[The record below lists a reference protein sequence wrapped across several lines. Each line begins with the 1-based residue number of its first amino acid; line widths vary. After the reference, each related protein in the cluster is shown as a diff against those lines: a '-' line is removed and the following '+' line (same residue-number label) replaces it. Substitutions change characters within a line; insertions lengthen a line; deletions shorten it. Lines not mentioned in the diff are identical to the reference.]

1 MVLLL
6 RVLPLVLIVF
16 ETSALT
22 TINSV
27 SILLSI
33 TQAPSVDINDVV
45 YSGTSDAI
53 FITGSA
59 QGSIYGSPFNGGED
73 MFVSRFSSTGL
84 HSWTQMYGF
93 SGSDYGEVIGLDSSN
108 NVYFAGYTQGS
119 LAGNTACGNTDVL
132 FAKYPASGAST
143 TYAKYHCAAN
153 ADRVN
158 QFLIDLPNNLV
169 VLVGTFDGKSSYWR
183 ARADTGVVI
192 SVQPMDGEIYNTIAF
207 GATTDVI
214 LLGGH
219 TYNTV
224 APEFTFYGLNDYL
237 IRRVKL
243 STNEIIWTSQYGTSA
258 ADTITSIVYD
268 SQRDQVIAVGTT
280 EGSIKSNV
288 YSGTG
293 RDVFIVA
300 LDYATGALKWRNQFA
315 GNDDD
320 EASSVTFIPGTGEL
334 FVVGTTAT
342 NNYLSTGTN
351 PGTRGFLV
359 QVNPVNGNRQ
369 TITPAA
375 STTIPSSFVKIAWAG
390 DGVAFVCGGN
400 QIFKVSYID
409 PTASSSFA
417 GIPSSSIAMSSSI
430 SISRS
435 ISRSVSPSLAAP
447 SSSLVTSN
455 SPGSS
460 LAENPQSSLFQNSVS
475 TAASPA
481 SLIASSFSS
490 SNLNIASSAFPSP
503 SSSIVANSASVL
515 LFASSI
521 KRYSTQ
527 STMSASPTIDDNLSR
542 TPVFRQTS
550 PSALSSTTSKSPWQ
564 NFVTQSLPNTQSI
577 GRFVPWLPPGSVI
590 RSSSSLV
597 VSESVSSADGSPELM
612 QSASTLTR
620 KPSTTSRLTV
630 IKEEKSTWSQV
641 KPVLGIL
648 ILVLISALAFI
659 ALLCM
664 AHRRLSKPVK
674 RSKSTNQSDSIDP
687 NETDFSFRKTTMG
700 GANPD
705 GTSMSTSTMVNDST
719 VLAIPGF
726 LEFTDSS
733 DYRIEKQIGK
743 GGFST
748 VYIGTATS
756 AELSMQAGDQKIVI
770 KRMTRVE
777 STKAHDAFIQEITIL
792 NALKKH
798 KNISK
803 IFGYSQNPPS
813 ILMKYYR
820 YGHLSK
826 FLQNKATPKSKYIIT
841 SFALDIVN
849 GLQHIH
855 EKGLAHNDIKPENI
869 LLDNDENDRIFCVIS
884 DFGIAQIVSRSAP
897 VVDGFRHVL
906 EFGAS
911 VAYASPQALKSL
923 RKKEMFLTSQLPKN
937 DIYSMAIMMF
947 ELITRTRPWFLGQKL
962 K

>member
-33 TQAPSVDINDVV
+33 TQAPSVDINDIV

-53 FITGSA
+53 FIAGSA
-59 QGSIYGSPFNGGED
+59 QGTIYGSTFIGGED

-93 SGSDYGEVIGLDSSN
+93 SGSDYGEIIGLDTLN
-108 NVYFAGYTQGS
+108 NVYFAGYTQGN

-158 QFLIDLPNNLV
+158 QFLIDLPSNLV

-192 SVQPMDGEIYNTIAF
+192 SVQPMDGEIYNAIAF
-207 GATTDVI
+207 GASTDVI

-224 APEFTFYGLNDYL
+224 APEFPFYGLNDYL

-280 EGSIKSNV
+280 EGSIKTNV

-320 EASSVTFIPGTGEL
+320 EATSVTFIPGTSEL

-375 STTIPSSFVKIAWAG
+375 SITMSSSFVKITWAG
-390 DGVAFVCGGN
+390 DGVAFICGGN

-409 PTASSSFA
+409 PTASSSLA

-455 SPGSS
+455 SPSSS
-460 LAENPQSSLFQNSVS
+460 LVENPQSSLIQNSVS
-475 TAASPA
+475 SAASPA
-481 SLIASSFSS
+481 ILIAISLSN
-490 SNLNIASSAFPSP
+490 SNLNIASSVLPSP

-515 LFASSI
+515 LFASSM
-521 KRYSTQ
+521 KRYSSQ

-550 PSALSSTTSKSPWQ
+550 SSALSSATLKIPWQ
-564 NFVTQSLPNTQSI
+564 NFVTQSLASTQSF
-577 GRFVPWLPPGSVI
+577 GRVVPGLPPGLPI

-597 VSESVSSADGSPELM
+597 VSESLSSADDSM
-612 QSASTLTR
+612 QFASTLTR
-620 KPSTTSRLTV
+620 KLSSTTRLTV
-630 IKEEKSTWSQV
+630 IKEEKSAWSQV

-664 AHRRLSKPVK
+664 AYRRLSKPVI

-687 NETDFSFRKTTMG
+687 NDTDFSFRQTTMG
-700 GANPD
+700 AVNPD

-777 STKAHDAFIQEITIL
+777 SSKAHDAFIQEITIL

-937 DIYSMAIMMF
+937 DIYSMAIM
-947 ELITRTRPWFLGQKL
+947 
-962 K
+962 